1 MMMMMRVPPP
11 LCLMLLA
18 LALPSAMAF
27 SIGCQSGGAAGAL
40 SMETV
45 YDLDSPAAVQQSIF
59 LGEEAI
65 SSSAR
70 LMGGGENS
78 MTMGGEAGSLAL
90 SSQLIVHGD
99 IDAATSSY
107 ISRDLAVLVQFILAE
122 GMAEAEV
129 YGSASSKEAY
139 QRAGVLQGA
148 LSCEQLIALREGEA
162 WSVGDVSTSGSM
174 GFASAE
180 AGYGDQSARITGG
193 QNGEGDMSGIFIAS
207 AGGEASAWG
216 ALYSQSL
223 DSKSYSA
230 AEAASSRGTAYSYLS
245 SGRQSSVMNA
255 SSLRM
260 EACQDVEA
268 IDDVLVYAI
277 RGDARYSARAAG
289 AKGRIAAEGPSPIIA
304 LQGDVE
310 EDGAGQVPVPGSWI
324 WNSYGGLLKS
334 NPFLLRDANG
344 EMHAFVRGDD
354 DGLWD
359 RREGDWYGLGGVITS
374 DPFALLDGQGR
385 IHVLVRGSDWALW
398 DCLDG
403 SWIDLGGMIM
413 GGAGAALEP
422 GGDQLTIAVRG
433 MDGAVWLKDLEGVGL
448 GGSWTPIGGV
458 AESNARVTYDSQ
470 GTIHTFVRGSDGC
483 LWDNRGV
490 PTGDGYAFEWT
501 GLGGTISSDAWP
513 LNDPFHPNMIYTY
526 VRGSDGALWCH
537 ELDVGLGGVGSW
549 QGLGGLL
556 SGADGLYRGNPVAG
570 VASDGAKH
578 VFVRASDGCLWDCV
592 DGQWYGL
599 GGPITTDPSLARDG
613 DGRLRIAVGGSGLWV
628 NTLGIEEQPT
638 SLVGPWASDFSSIQ
652 GAVDSM
658 VSGGLIR
665 ILSGEYRETVL
676 IDHPLELNG
685 VDNGS
690 GLPVVDAGGEGS
702 AMTLLADGCTVEN
715 LVLMNAS
722 GAGLS
727 VSSNHN
733 AIRGN
738 VLTGNG
744 IGLGIWLSEEC
755 LIENNWVNE
764 NVDGIVCDRS
774 NDCIISGNA
783 VDGNAGYGI
792 YLNDSGRGGIIQNSA
807 SFNGCS
813 GIEILGSAGVIAM
826 GNNASENGGDG
837 IFAFDSES
845 ITFAENTASRN
856 ELSGIEVA
864 ESNGCNI
871 TGNQLDHN
879 LQDGI
884 YVSNSAFSTLARNDA
899 IGNDW
904 TGIELWASAEADIRD
919 SRLIQNGGSG
929 LVLMG
934 SSRSILVSNNAS
946 QNTVNGIEV
955 TNSDEVVLREN
966 EALLNGG
973 DGIILSFSPLS
984 IISANDVSQNGWT
997 GLEIINSNGLDISG
1011 NVVDFNSAGGILV
1024 LNSREGAI
1032 SSNQACHNEGNG
1044 IEIWNSKGSR
1054 LSWNNASENGE
1065 SGIILDGS
1073 SQCTMTGDIADFNR
1087 KDGIFIFQSEG
1098 ANLSE
1103 IHVQGNNWS
1112 GLELWGAN
1120 GSIVE
1125 GSHATENNGSGILLY
1140 ETDRSFV
1147 VDGNASL
1154 NGLSG
1159 IGLVASDGVV
1169 IEGCQIRG
1177 NAWGLTL
1184 EQSNESIIYRNAFVG
1199 NVINAYSEGANR
1211 WNSSQVLQYTYL
1223 GSNRAN
1229 YMGNYWDDYGGV
1241 DLDGD
1246 GIGDSAYAFQFEEDA
1261 YPLMEPFDEYQ
1272 IL

>member
-1 MMMMMRVPPP
+1 MRIPPP

-27 SIGCQSGGAAGAL
+27 SFGCQSGGAAGAL

-45 YDLDSPAAVQQSIF
+45 YDLDSSAAVQQSIS
-59 LGEEAI
+59 LGEEAV
-65 SSSAR
+65 SSSAS

-78 MTMGGEAGSLAL
+78 MTMRGEAGFLAL
-90 SSQLIVHGD
+90 SSQLIAQGD

-107 ISRDLAVLVQFILAE
+107 ISRDLAVLDQSILAG

-129 YGSASSKEAY
+129 SGSARSREAS

-162 WSVGDVSTSGSM
+162 WSIGNVRTSGSI

-180 AGYGDQSARITGG
+180 AGYGDQRAKITGG
-193 QNGEGDMSGIFIAS
+193 QNGDGDMSGIFIAS
-207 AGGEASAWG
+207 AERDASAWG
-216 ALYSQSL
+216 AFHSQSL

-230 AEAASSRGTAYSYLS
+230 AEAASSRETAYSYLS
-245 SGRQSSVMNA
+245 SGRLSSVMNA
-255 SSLRM
+255 STLRM
-260 EACQDVEA
+260 EAGQDVEA
-268 IDDVLVYAI
+268 IDDVLIYAI
-277 RGDARYSARAAG
+277 RGDARYSARAAE
-289 AKGRIAAEGPSPIIA
+289 AKGRITAGEPGPIIA

-310 EDGAGQVPVPGSWI
+310 EVGAGQVPVPGSWV
-324 WNSYGGLLKS
+324 WNHYGGLLKS
-334 NPFLLRDANG
+334 NPFLLRDADG

-374 DPFALLDGQGR
+374 DPFALLDDQGR
-385 IHVLVRGSDWALW
+385 IHVLERGSDWALW

-403 SWIDLGGMIM
+403 IWIDLGGMIM

-433 MDGAVWLKDLEGVGL
+433 MDGGVWLRDLEGVGL
-448 GGSWTPIGGV
+448 GGSWTPLGGV
-458 AESNARVTYDSQ
+458 AESNARVAYDSQ
-470 GTIHTFVRGSDGC
+470 GTIHTLVRGSDGC

-537 ELDVGLGGVGSW
+537 ELDIGLGGVGSW
-549 QGLGGLL
+549 QSLGGLL
-556 SGADGLYRGNPVAG
+556 SEANGLYRGNPVAG
-570 VASDGAKH
+570 IASDGSKH

-599 GGPITTDPSLARDG
+599 GGPISTDPSLARDG
-613 DGRLRIAVGGSGLWV
+613 DGRLRVAVGGSGLWV

-638 SLVGPWASDFSSIQ
+638 FLVGPWASDFSSIQ

-665 ILSGEYRETVL
+665 IFSGEYRENVL

-685 VDNGS
+685 VDSGS

-715 LVLMNAS
+715 LVLTNAS
-722 GAGLS
+722 DAGLS
-727 VSSNHN
+727 VFSNHN

-755 LIENNWVNE
+755 LIENNRVNE
-764 NVDGIVCDRS
+764 NLDGIVCDRS
-774 NDCIISGNA
+774 DDCIISGNA
-783 VDGNAGYGI
+783 VDGNAGSGI
-792 YLNDSGRGGIIQNSA
+792 YLNDSDRGIIIQNSA
-807 SFNGCS
+807 RFNGYS
-813 GIEILGSAGVIAM
+813 GIEILGSADVIAM
-826 GNNASENGGDG
+826 GNNASMNGEDG
-837 IFAFDSES
+837 IFAFTSENA
-845 ITFAENTASRN
+845 TLTENTASRN
-856 ELSGIEVA
+856 DLNGIEVVK
-864 ESNGCNI
+864 SNGCNI
-871 TGNQLDHN
+871 TGNQVDHN

-884 YVSNSAFSTLARNDA
+884 YVSNSCLPKIARNTA

-904 TGIELWASAEADIRD
+904 TGIELWASQGADIRD
-919 SRLIQNGGSG
+919 NHLIQNGGSG
-929 LVLMG
+929 LVLTG

-946 QNTVNGIEV
+946 QNSVNGIEV
-955 TNSDEVVLREN
+955 TNSEETVLREN

-984 IISANDVSQNGWT
+984 VITGNDVSQNGWT
-997 GLEIINSNGLDISG
+997 GLEIINSNGLDIAG

-1024 LNSREGAI
+1024 LNSHGGAI

-1044 IEIWNSKGSR
+1044 IEIWNSKGSH

-1065 SGIILDGS
+1065 SGIILDSS
-1073 SQCTMTGDIADFNR
+1073 SQCTMTGDIADRNR
-1087 KDGIFIFQSEG
+1087 KDGIFLFLSEE
-1098 ANLSE
+1098 ANLFG
-1103 IHVQGNNWS
+1103 IHVQGNNWT

-1120 GSIVE
+1120 DSIVE
-1125 GSHATENNGSGILLY
+1125 GTHATENNGSGILLY

-1154 NGLSG
+1154 NDLSG
-1159 IGLVASDGVV
+1159 IELVDSNGIV
-1169 IEGCQIRG
+1169 IEGNQIRG
-1177 NAWGLTL
+1177 NACGLTL
-1184 EQSNESIIYRNAFVG
+1184 EQSNESSIYRNNFVG
-1199 NVINAYSEGANR
+1199 NGINACSEGANR
-1211 WNSSQVLQYTYL
+1211 WNSSQVLQYIYL

-1261 YPLMEPFDEYQ
+1261 YPLMEPFEEYQ